1 MREHRQ
7 GTLIK
12 GLFLIYLL
20 ALTWIILFKM
30 QIPLSEIGK
39 MDYRNLNLIPFRGS
53 VIVNGKVELSEII
66 LNVIAFIPYGV
77 YVSMLKEDWSLL
89 QKAVPIFAT
98 SFLYEALQYIFAI
111 GASDITDLL
120 GNTIGGLIGIIL
132 FSLLSKILKENT
144 IKVIS
149 ILAVIGTVC
158 MILFMGILIIA
169 NL

>member
-7 GTLIK
+7 ETLIK
-12 GLFLIYLL
+12 GLLLIYLL

-53 VIVNGKVELSEII
+53 VIVNEKIELSEII